1 MAAKK
6 IIGFFKAFEKC
17 LSKKWEKMKSSFA
30 DFCEGV
36 SIFQGKALDF
46 SFLFSEQIKA
56 RRGIRGLPN
65 KMNFVSQN
73 AYLAVNISVCNR
85 AVTENKNRPEI
96 P

>member
-73 AYLAVNISVCNR
+73 AYLAVINIWLPKLVTR
-85 AVTENKNRPEI
+85 AKN
-96 P
+96 

>member
-6 IIGFFKAFEKC
+6 IIGFFKASEKC
-17 LSKKWEKMKSSFA
+17 LSKKMKKMKDSFA
-30 DFCEGV
+30 EICEGV

-46 SFLFSEQIKA
+46 SFLFSEQMKA

-73 AYLAVNISVCNR
+73 AYLAVINIWLPKL
-85 AVTENKNRPEI
+85 VTKAKN
-96 P
+96 

>member
-46 SFLFSEQIKA
+46 SFLFSEKIKA
-56 RRGIRGLPN
+56 RMGLRGTLTR
-65 KMNFVSQN
+65 
-73 AYLAVNISVCNR
+73 
-85 AVTENKNRPEI
+85 
-96 P
+96 